1 MSNRYLGIPC
11 AILIVTIISA
21 CGGAPA
27 ANEQASLR
35 ATVEAEVR
43 ATMAAQAPPTEA
55 PSPTVSPLPATATPA
70 PTTPPTPTSAPV
82 EPTRPPFAPAADTP
96 SPSGASAAATAA
108 PAEDVRVVFRPQEQT
123 GTGPTVNIQLVFDAS
138 GSMAQRIGGETKIQA
153 ARRAMERVIESL
165 PDNPN
170 LNVGFRV
177 FGHEGD
183 SSEAQRARSC
193 QSTALLVPVQ
203 GVNKALLRQQALAWE
218 PAGWTPISLALQRAG
233 EDLKAGENVRNVI
246 IMVSDGEETC
256 DGDPCAVAAALA
268 ASEAEVR
275 IDVVG
280 FGLEPQVAQTLRCIT
295 ENSGGRYI
303 DAQNGDALAQTLE
316 ELIAASLKRSTLR
329 FIAIGPDGK
338 PAQVSLSGF
347 RDAQGKSMFG
357 ARNPETDKQIEAA
370 FEGEQLIALPPGEY
384 RFTVFRTEGRA
395 DQVRDHYFTD
405 YTAIIE
411 EGRETVAVIGWGSV
425 TFINDGL
432 PATAFQDLRVEK
444 LVDGAWETSIF
455 TGSTITSREGT
466 VGFYFEF
473 DAPYVLAPGRYRV
486 YDTKRRAVVVDNIVV
501 EPGKSIMVRLRP

>member
-1 MSNRYLGIPC
+1 MFNRYGS
-11 AILIVTIISA
+11 ILCILLIIIISAA

-27 ANEQASLR
+27 ANDQASLR

-43 ATMAAQAPPTEA
+43 ATMAAQTPPTEA
-55 PSPTVSPLPATATPA
+55 PPPTATPRPATATPA
-70 PTTPPTPTSAPV
+70 PTNPSV

-108 PAEDVRVVFRPQEQT
+108 PAENAPVVFRPQEQAGT
-123 GTGPTVNIQLVFDAS
+123 GTTVNIELVFDSS

-153 ARRAMERVIESL
+153 ARRAMERVIDSL

-203 GVNKALLRQQALAWE
+203 GVNKELLRQQTSAWE

-233 EDLKAGENVRNVI
+233 EDLRAGENVRNVI

-280 FGLEPQVAQTLRCIT
+280 FGLEPQVAETLRCIT

-303 DAQNGDALAQTLE
+303 DVQNGDALAQTLQ

-329 FIAIGPDGK
+329 FIGIGPDGR
-338 PAQVSLSGF
+338 PEHVHLSGF
-347 RDAQGKSMFG
+347 RDAQGNSMFG
-357 ARNPETDKQIEAA
+357 ARNPESDKQIEAT

-384 RFTVFRTEGRA
+384 RFTVSRVDNRG
-395 DQVRDHYFTD
+395 DQVSNHYFTD
-405 YTAIIE
+405 YTAIVE
-411 EGRETVAVIGWGSV
+411 EGRETVAVIGWGGV

-432 PATAFQDLRVEK
+432 SANAVEDLRVEK
-444 LVDGAWETSIF
+444 AVKGKWDTSIF
-455 TGSTITSREGT
+455 TGPPPGNIK
-466 VGFYFEF
+466 FYFQF
-473 DAPYVLAPGRYRV
+473 DYQYHLAPGRYRV
-486 YDTKRRAVVVDNIVV
+486 YDTKRRTVLVDNIIV
-501 EPGKSIMVRLRP
+501 EPGKAVTVRLRP

>member
-1 MSNRYLGIPC
+1 M
-11 AILIVTIISA
+11 
-21 CGGAPA
+21 
-27 ANEQASLR
+27 
-35 ATVEAEVR
+35 
-43 ATMAAQAPPTEA
+43 
-55 PSPTVSPLPATATPA
+55 
-70 PTTPPTPTSAPV
+70 
-82 EPTRPPFAPAADTP
+82 
-96 SPSGASAAATAA
+96 
-108 PAEDVRVVFRPQEQT
+108 
-123 GTGPTVNIQLVFDAS
+123 
-138 GSMAQRIGGETKIQA
+138 
-153 ARRAMERVIESL
+153 
-165 PDNPN
+165 
-170 LNVGFRV
+170 
-177 FGHEGD
+177 
-183 SSEAQRARSC
+183 
-193 QSTALLVPVQ
+193 PVQ

-338 PAQVSLSGF
+338 PAQVSLSSF

-395 DQVRDHYFTD
+395 DQVRNHYFTD

-432 PATAFQDLRVEK
+432 PATTFQDLRVEK

-455 TGSTITSREGT
+455 TGSTIMLS
-466 VGFYFEF
+466 
-473 DAPYVLAPGRYRV
+473 L
-486 YDTKRRAVVVDNIVV
+486 IH
-501 EPGKSIMVRLRP
+501 I

>member
-1 MSNRYLGIPC
+1 M
-11 AILIVTIISA
+11 
-21 CGGAPA
+21 
-27 ANEQASLR
+27 
-35 ATVEAEVR
+35 
-43 ATMAAQAPPTEA
+43 
-55 PSPTVSPLPATATPA
+55 
-70 PTTPPTPTSAPV
+70 
-82 EPTRPPFAPAADTP
+82 
-96 SPSGASAAATAA
+96 
-108 PAEDVRVVFRPQEQT
+108 
-123 GTGPTVNIQLVFDAS
+123 
-138 GSMAQRIGGETKIQA
+138 
-153 ARRAMERVIESL
+153 
-165 PDNPN
+165 
-170 LNVGFRV
+170 
-177 FGHEGD
+177 
-183 SSEAQRARSC
+183 
-193 QSTALLVPVQ
+193 
-203 GVNKALLRQQALAWE
+203 
-218 PAGWTPISLALQRAG
+218 
-233 EDLKAGENVRNVI
+233 
-246 IMVSDGEETC
+246 
-256 DGDPCAVAAALA
+256 
-268 ASEAEVR
+268 R

-338 PAQVSLSGF
+338 PAQVSLSSF

-395 DQVRDHYFTD
+395 DQVRNHYFTD

-444 LVDGAWETSIF
+444 LVDGAWDTSIF
-455 TGSTITSREGT
+455 TGSTIMSREGT

-501 EPGKSIMVRLRP
+501 EPGKSITVRLRS